1 MRFDWKKLK
10 KYFTILKLIIHVH
23 GKFFSE
29 EKISGAGEVGQVGI
43 EHVLFLPVLPPQSPL
58 ALQKLEQGMIFFRE
72 N

>member
-1 MRFDWKKLK
+1 M
-10 KYFTILKLIIHVH
+10 H

-58 ALQKLEQGMIFFRE
+58 ALQKLEQGMNFFFRE
-72 N
+72 NKG